1 LWRKKTKTRFLW
13 PLDSRVLALMMSS
26 IENSRFRWFSMVA
39 SSLFYSMR
47 IRDDSSSSATIF
59 PPTTCSTVEDYVQW
73 CVYIYW
79 ICRNNKNL
87 GLLSD
92 LAILE
97 KKYQATINNI
107 LFFQILIP
115 LYIELI
121 WIHLNSR

>member
-1 LWRKKTKTRFLW
+1 MLHRGGLR
-13 PLDSRVLALMMSS
+13 
-26 IENSRFRWFSMVA
+26 
-39 SSLFYSMR
+39 
-47 IRDDSSSSATIF
+47 
-59 PPTTCSTVEDYVQW
+59 TVM
-73 CVYIYW
+73 CVYIYIYW

-121 WIHLNSR
+121 LVDLN